1 MMGLFH
7 NNREP
12 VHQGNIMILNQY
24 VLIELVELPGEL
36 DKALSKSLLD
46 ISLPSQVWIGSGNR
60 KLRAE

>member
-1 MMGLFH
+1 
-7 NNREP
+7 
-12 VHQGNIMILNQY
+12 MILNQY